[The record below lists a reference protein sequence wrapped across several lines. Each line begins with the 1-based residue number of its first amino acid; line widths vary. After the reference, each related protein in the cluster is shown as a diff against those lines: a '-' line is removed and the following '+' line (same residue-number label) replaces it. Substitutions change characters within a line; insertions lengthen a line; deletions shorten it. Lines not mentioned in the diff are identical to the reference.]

1 MISKVLTYPIVIYF
15 LCGSPPSRIVYPLGR
30 DRCSTQAWF
39 EAYSIP
45 LEVVVEDLLPIFI
58 VVLFSTA
65 YTTPR

>member
-1 MISKVLTYPIVIYF
+1 MFNCK
-15 LCGSPPSRIVYPLGR
+15 R
-30 DRCSTQAWF
+30 WF